1 MTQQT
6 KQDVFPPTMSTWIA
20 LRMGDGVE
28 GRNEVNRHIMAVYD
42 WPLRVYFMGTSE
54 RWLGEPE
61 DVVSGFFADRLGRS
75 EFLHEWRASG
85 MRLRR
90 WLMNAFCFYLM
101 ELRRARAR
109 DRRAGELDREP
120 IVFNGSPEAAI
131 DRAFRVSL
139 VREALRVAQET
150 CEETGLGEHWN
161 IFVSHYLTGR
171 DYSDLSRE
179 FLVSPERAAVMA
191 RTAAR
196 KFRGAV
202 RELLAGDGTPD
213 QEVDQEILALIEEPT
228 S

>member
-1 MTQQT
+1 MTQQL

-20 LRMGDGVE
+20 QRMGDGSE
-28 GRNEVNRHIMAVYD
+28 GRADVNRHIMAVYD
-42 WPLRVYFMGTSE
+42 WPLRVYFMGSSE

-61 DVVSGFFADRLGRS
+61 DVVGGFFADRLGRP
-75 EFLHEWRASG
+75 EFLHDWRASG

-101 ELRRARAR
+101 EVRRARAR
-109 DRRAGELDREP
+109 DRRAGELDKEP
-120 IVFNGSPEAAI
+120 VVFKGSPEVAV

-139 VREALRVAQET
+139 VREALRSAQEA
-150 CEETGLGEHWN
+150 CEKADLAQHWH
-161 IFVSHYLTGR
+161 IFVSHYLNGQ
-171 DYSDLSRE
+171 DYSIISRE
-179 FLVSPERAAVMA
+179 FRVSPERAAVMA

>member
-1 MTQQT
+1 MTQQL

-20 LRMGDGVE
+20 QRMGDGVE
-28 GRNEVNRHIMAVYD
+28 GRAEVNRHIMAVYE
-42 WPLRVYFMGTSE
+42 WPLRVYFMGSSE

-61 DVVSGFFADRLGRS
+61 DVVGGFFADRLGRP
-75 EFLHEWRASG
+75 EFLQDWRSSG

-90 WLMNAFCFYLM
+90 WLMNAFCFYLL

-109 DRRAGELDREP
+109 DRRAGELDHEP
-120 IVFNGSPEAAI
+120 VVFQGSPETAV
-131 DRAFRVSL
+131 DRAFKVSL
-139 VREALRVAQET
+139 VREALRLAQET
-150 CEETGLGEHWN
+150 CEDSGLADHWN

-171 DYSDLSRE
+171 DYADISVE
-179 FLVSPERAAVMA
+179 FGVSPERAAVMA

-196 KFRGAV
+196 KFRGSI

-213 QEVDQEILALIEEPT
+213 QDVDQEILALVEEPT

>member
-1 MTQQT
+1 
-6 KQDVFPPTMSTWIA
+6 MSTWIA
-20 LRMGDGVE
+20 LRMSDGVE

-54 RWLGEPE
+54 RWLGEP
-61 DVVSGFFADRLGRS
+61 DDIVGGFFADRLSRS

-101 ELRRARAR
+101 EMRRARAR
-109 DRRAGELDREP
+109 DRRAGELEHEP
-120 IVFNGSPEAAI
+120 IVFNGSPEAAV

-139 VREALRVAQET
+139 VREALRVAQES
-150 CEETGLGEHWN
+150 CEDSGLASHWN
-161 IFVSHYLTGR
+161 IFVAHYLSGR
-171 DYSDLSRE
+171 DYADLSKE
-179 FLVSPERAAVMA
+179 FVVTPERAAVMA

-196 KFRGAV
+196 KFRAAV

-213 QEVDQEILALIEEPT
+213 QEVDQEILSLIEEPT